1 MSNLQT
7 LLEISSSRH
16 THLCPRQVL
25 GTRMGLAGAVALGLA
40 LPRKDKGLLIILETD
55 GCFADGI
62 EVATGCSVG
71 HRTLRI
77 EDYGKI
83 AATFIEV
90 KTERALRLA
99 PRANVRERAWKYAPD
114 EHRHYFAQLEGYQQM
129 PVDELFTFQEV
140 ALTKPLREIL
150 SRPGLRVQCDLCGE
164 EIINEREI
172 YQDHLRLCQG
182 CATHAYY
189 QPIPPVAEVWPGLLT
204 VTTQG

>member
-25 GTRMGLAGAVALGLA
+25 GARMGLAGAAALGLA

-83 AATFIEV
+83 AATFIAV

-114 EHRHYFAQLEGYQQM
+114 EHRHYFAQLEGYQRM

-164 EIINEREI
+164 EIINQREI
-172 YQDHLRLCQG
+172 YQDHQILCRG
-182 CATHAYY
+182 CATLAYY
-189 QPIPPVAEVWPGLLT
+189 QPAPVAAEVWSSFLA
-204 VTTQG
+204 VQA

>member
-1 MSNLQT
+1 MTDLHV

-25 GTRMGLAGAVALGLA
+25 GVRMGQAGAAALGLA
-40 LPRKDKGLLIILETD
+40 LPRKDKGLLVILETD
-55 GCFADGI
+55 GCFADGV

-90 KTERALRLA
+90 KTERVLRLA
-99 PRANVRERAWKYAPD
+99 PRANVRERTWKYAPD

-164 EIINEREI
+164 EIINQREI
-172 YQDHLRLCQG
+172 YQDHQTLCRG
-182 CATHAYY
+182 CATVAYY
-189 QPIPPVAEVWPGLLT
+189 QPAPVAAEVWASFL
-204 VTTQG
+204 VVKA